1 MNYLPPPSDGRLR
14 NMSNAVDQALIKLQY
29 WLPAH
34 FISRLVGAVCRC
46 RIAAIKNVLIRSF
59 VWLYNID
66 TAEAGQPVPAG
77 YPDFNAFFTRE
88 LKPGSRPVDESP
100 TGVASPADGTVTQIG
115 RIAGQQLIQAK
126 HLTYTLPQLFG
137 GEEFWSQQLSSGAY
151 ATIYLAPN
159 NYHRVHAPLDAELRE
174 MVYVPG
180 RLLSVNARTAD
191 VIPGLFAGNERLV
204 CHFDGPLGPFSI
216 VMIGAMNVG
225 SISTTWAGQ
234 VTPHTP
240 RETSCRSYPGS
251 ESPVR
256 LNKGEY
262 LGQFCMGSTV
272 IMIAGPDQLAWHK
285 EVKPG
290 STVRMGQQIGK
301 LTNDPAT

>member
-1 MNYLPPPSDGRLR
+1 MNHLPPRSVGRLR
-14 NMSNAVDQALIKLQY
+14 KMSNAFDQVLIKLQY
-29 WLPAH
+29 WLPTQLISH
-34 FISRLVGAVCRC
+34 FVGALGRS
-46 RIAAIKNVLIRSF
+46 RTAAIKNALIRSF

-66 TAEAGQPVPAG
+66 TAEAQHPVPAG

-88 LKPGSRPVDESP
+88 LKPGSRPVDDSP
-100 TGVASPADGTVTQIG
+100 SGVASPVDGTVTQIG

-137 GEEFWSQQLSSGAY
+137 GDEVWSQQLSGGAY

-180 RLLSVNARTAD
+180 RLLSVNARTAAE
-191 VIPGLFAGNERLV
+191 VPGLFAGNERLV

-216 VMIGAMNVG
+216 VMVGAMNVG
-225 SISTTWAGQ
+225 SISTAWAGQ
-234 VTPHTP
+234 VMPHAP
-240 RETSCRSYPGS
+240 RETFHRSYPGS
-251 ESPVR
+251 EAPVR

-262 LGQFCMGSTV
+262 LGHFCLGSTV
-272 IMIAGPDQLAWHK
+272 ILISGPDQLAWHE
-285 EVKPG
+285 EVRPG
-290 STVRMGQQIGK
+290 SSVRMGQRIGQ
-301 LTNDPAT
+301 LTADSAA

>member
-1 MNYLPPPSDGRLR
+1 
-14 NMSNAVDQALIKLQY
+14 MSSAIDQVLTKLQY

-34 FISRLVGAVCRC
+34 YISRLVGAVCRC
-46 RIAAIKNVLIRSF
+46 RVAAIKNALIGSF

-66 TAEAGQPVPAG
+66 TSEAAQPVPAG

-88 LKPGSRPVDESP
+88 LKPGSRPVDDSP

-126 HLTYTLPQLFG
+126 NLTYTLPQLFG
-137 GEEFWSQQLSSGAY
+137 GDEVWSQQLSSGAY

-159 NYHRVHAPLDAELRE
+159 NYHRVHAPLNAELRE

-180 RLLSVNARTAD
+180 RLLSVNARTAE

-204 CHFDGPLGPFSI
+204 CHFDGPLGPYSI
-216 VMIGAMNVG
+216 VMVGAMNVG
-225 SISTTWAGQ
+225 SISTAWAGQ
-234 VTPHTP
+234 VTPQTP
-240 RETSCRSYPGS
+240 RETSRRSYPGS
-251 ESPVR
+251 GRPVR
-256 LNKGEY
+256 LRKGEY

-272 IMIAGPDQLAWHK
+272 IMISGPDQLAWH
-285 EVKPG
+285 EDMKPG
-290 STVRMGQQIGK
+290 GSIRMGQRIGK
-301 LTNDPAT
+301 LTDDPST